1 MRAPVTIE
9 DLERWREHG
18 AIWRPIEVS
27 DERAVVELCTC
38 YGDPVD
44 IVQSD
49 APELIAYV
57 REHPGDD

>member
-9 DLERWREHG
+9 ELQRWREHG
-18 AIWRPIEVS
+18 AIWRAIEVS

-44 IVQSD
+44 IVQSH

-57 REHPGDD
+57 REHRAED